1 MNGKP
6 SFPSFWPVSVNI
18 RSPLV
23 TGMGVKG
30 VPVTI
35 NVSYPNFDIL
45 RMLADEEDLDFSQYV
60 QEVFNSKLMPLLE
73 KQTGEMR
80 TDIDKWTNR
89 DWNTFFTG
97 GTMHEVDHSV
107 AYSHGKYPGKW
118 VSGHTNHF
126 LPLII
131 SLRVLLSLSRER
143 GQPYV
148 PYDEF
153 ISRAYDVGLKFK
165 HHLIEVEEGKYGF
178 FERGFTGGLPWS
190 SSELRLSHRGGSSRR
205 TNTPI
210 ASREKRGQEAFNQ
223 YYTSVKPD
231 STYPGVLVLLGLV
244 HLKSETSSSWRIRD
258 RSVALTKQ
266 GYELAMLGNN
276 PLLDAYYQ
284 GAPPDKIKNTLSTK
298 EQHMILNAIADNCP
312 LEAERMS
319 DILAILQNNDS
330 ATSDS
335 RYWGMGRSAIF
346 EEISAFEIKS
356 FTDTRSP
363 QTLNKELS
371 AILSRMQDLGLI
383 SQGAEY
389 VSGQKKSFSCTSSGE
404 EWHEKH

>member
-1 MNGKP
+1 
-6 SFPSFWPVSVNI
+6 
-18 RSPLV
+18 
-23 TGMGVKG
+23 MGVKDNQRM
-30 VPVTI
+30 I
-35 NVSYPNFDIL
+35 HFSDADIDKL
-45 RMLADEEDLDFSQYV
+45 EDLAKEKGERIEDYV
-60 QEVFNSKLMPLLE
+60 ANMIHSKLIPLLE
-73 KQTGEMR
+73 KQTEEVR
-80 TDIDKWTNR
+80 TEIKRWTDR
-89 DWNTFFTG
+89 DWNTFFIG
-97 GTMHEVDHSV
+97 GKVNIPDHSV
-107 AYSHGKYPGKW
+107 EQTHGKYPGKW
-118 VSGHTNHF
+118 VNGHTNHF
-126 LPLII
+126 LPLIM

-165 HHLIEVEEGKYGF
+165 HHLIEMEEGKDGF
-178 FERGFTGGLPWS
+178 YERGFTGGFPWS
-190 SSELRLSHRGGSSRR
+190 SIELELSHRGSTVRK

-266 GYELAMLGNN
+266 GYELVMLGSN
-276 PLLDAYYQ
+276 PLLDAYHQ
-284 GAPPDKIKNTLSTK
+284 GTPSHRIKNTLSTK

-312 LEAERMS
+312 LEAERIS

-335 RYWGMGRSAIF
+335 RYWGLGRRAIF
-346 EEISAFEIKS
+346 EEISKFEFKS

-389 VSGQKKSFSCTSSGE
+389 VSGQKKRFSCTSGGE
-404 EWHEKH
+404 EWHQRR

>member
-1 MNGKP
+1 
-6 SFPSFWPVSVNI
+6 
-18 RSPLV
+18 
-23 TGMGVKG
+23 MGVKG
-30 VPVTI
+30 VPVSI
-35 NVSYPNFDIL
+35 DVSYSNFDIL
-45 RMLADEEDLDFSQYV
+45 RKLAEEKDLDFIEYV

-73 KQTGEMR
+73 KQTDEAR
-80 TDIDKWTNR
+80 VEIEKWTER

-97 GTMHEVDHSV
+97 GMIDEVNHSV
-107 AYSHGKYPGKW
+107 EQTHGKYPGKW
-118 VSGHTNHF
+118 VNGHTNHF
-126 LPLII
+126 LPLIM

-153 ISRAYDVGLKFK
+153 ISRAYDTGLKFK
-165 HHLIEVEEGKYGF
+165 HHLIEIEEGKDGF
-178 FERGFTGGLPWS
+178 YERGFTGGFPWS
-190 SSELRLSHRGGSSRR
+190 SIELKLTHRGSTVRR

-210 ASREKRGQEAFNQ
+210 AIREKRGQEAFNQ

-231 STYPGVLVLLGLV
+231 STYPGFLVLLGLV

-266 GYELAMLGNN
+266 GYELAMLGSN
-276 PLLDAYYQ
+276 PLLDAYHQ
-284 GAPPDKIKNTLSTK
+284 GTPSHRIKNTLSTK
-298 EQHMILNAIADNCP
+298 EQHMILNAIVDNCP

-319 DILAILQNNDS
+319 DILTILQNNDS
-330 ATSDS
+330 STSDS
-335 RYWGMGRSAIF
+335 RYWGLGRSAIF
-346 EEISAFEIKS
+346 EEIRTFEIES

-383 SQGAEY
+383 SLGAEY
-389 VSGQKKSFSCTSSGE
+389 VSGQKKRFSCTSGGE
-404 EWHEKH
+404 EWHQKH